1 MKTKYLFL
9 CIVLTG
15 LALLSCS
22 KPAQD
27 TAGNDQPAP
36 VGPVDPDPDP
46 KPDPEP
52 QDRKESFDIPSQIN
66 KYYLGTENDLALQY
80 ESLPV
85 NAATLNLSFFDSKH
99 FALDETIRSI
109 SITSTSGNIAGQV
122 SYNITRDETTV
133 TNGSP
138 VVRIDWV
145 SDNPDY
151 QLKVGGPAQV
161 DLNSAVLLL
170 APVGS
175 VSLIFDVLTDRYNYR
190 FSQPLFLGAKAMRY
204 VSLDFADPQTQPVRK
219 VAILGDSISTFDVT
233 GDNRIINYNPYYY
246 VGRQNGSGEVC
257 DVDGKEKTWWWK
269 TIYDYSSSCTLD
281 VNSSWQG
288 TRVVHE
294 IKSSTKLGL
303 TDVGAGFVDRC
314 YDFKDP
320 DIVIIHGAT
329 NDMNQS
335 TPLGDYDFDVPMG
348 QLDESCFR
356 SALVKTVK
364 KIMTR
369 YPGVE
374 IIFVIGDFRGVASGV
389 NYEQSIIAV
398 ADHFGFPYVDFY
410 QSGYNPPKFDGSH
423 PNAAYF
429 DEMART
435 ICQTCADYL
444 P

>member
-1 MKTKYLFL
+1 MKIKNLLLMCAF
-9 CIVLTG
+9 
-15 LALLSCS
+15 ALMLISACS
-22 KPAQD
+22 KPVQAGGDGSAQVD
-27 TAGNDQPAP
+27 PQPQP
-36 VGPVDPDPDP
+36 DPDPDP
-46 KPDPEP
+46 QP
-52 QDRKESFDIPSQIN
+52 QPDRKEMFDILSQIN
-66 KYYLGTENDLALQY
+66 KYYLGTEKDLALQY
-80 ESLPV
+80 ESLPA
-85 NAATLNLSFFDSKH
+85 NAATVCLSFSDSKH
-99 FALDETIRSI
+99 FALDETIRSV

-122 SYNITRDETTV
+122 TYNITKDETTI
-133 TNGSP
+133 TNGVPS
-138 VVRIDWV
+138 VRIDWV

-151 QLKVGGPAQV
+151 QLKVGAPEKV
-161 DLNSAVLLL
+161 DVNSAALLL

-175 VSLIFDVLTDRYNYR
+175 VNLIFDVLTDRYNYR
-190 FSQPLFLGAKAMRY
+190 FTQTLFLGARAIRY
-204 VSLDFADPQTQPVRK
+204 VALDFSAPQTQPVRK

-246 VGRQNGSGEVC
+246 VGRKNGSGVTC
-257 DVDGKEKTWWWK
+257 DVDSKEKTWWWK
-269 TIYDYSSSCTLD
+269 TIYNYSTSCQLD

-294 IKSSTKLGL
+294 IKTSTKLGL
-303 TDVGAGFVDRC
+303 TDVPAGFVDRC
-314 YDFKDP
+314 YDFNDP
-320 DIVIIHGAT
+320 DIVIIHGGT

-364 KIMTR
+364 KILVR
-369 YPGVE
+369 YEGVQ
-374 IIFVIGDFRGVASGV
+374 IIFIIGDFRGVASGV

-398 ADHFGFPYVDFY
+398 ANHFGFPYVDFY

-435 ICQTCADYL
+435 ICRTCADYL